1 MTSLLHAS
9 KLLDTTSDS
18 WVSKS
23 GIAWALDE
31 ARCKPSL
38 RLTLVVIARATDE
51 DGRSSWQSAATI
63 AEKTGKSVRQV
74 KRDTAELLAAGLI
87 LPGDQSVVA
96 HLPAGRR
103 PAVYDLPLA
112 TASPTST
119 RDSGLAPTSPE
130 LSTGMTPKVAQRCHQ
145 CAGAGVVDVTQIIL
159 EKEIKNS
166 LSPTSVTSAPVR
178 PEKKSFNLGKEWLKK
193 LVSIPDR
200 ALAQLGIP
208 APDRPGIIAHI
219 TERHSVRSD
228 GWWITATNN
237 GSLVQR
243 VHDTLEA
250 LKPQPPAL
258 DLSKYPPCEHDIDG
272 GDVLRPKFG
281 TPTCSQCRFV
291 FLAKREREQERIDAH
306 RNDGLAMPKLAQR
319 FA

>member
-9 KLLDTTSDS
+9 KPLDTASDS
-18 WVSKS
+18 WVSKA
-23 GIAWALDE
+23 GIVWALDE
-31 ARCKPSL
+31 AQCKPSL
-38 RLTLVVIARATDE
+38 RLTLVVIARAADE

-87 LPGDQSVVA
+87 LAGDQSVVA

-103 PAVYDLPLA
+103 PMVYDLPLA
-112 TASPTST
+112 TGSPTPSQ
-119 RDSGLAPTSPE
+119 DSGLTPTSPE
-130 LSTGMTPKVAQRCHQ
+130 LSTGMTPKEAERCHQ
-145 CAGAGVVDVTQIIL
+145 CAGAGVVNVTQTIL

-166 LSPTSVTSAPVR
+166 LSPTSVANAPVR
-178 PEKKSFNLGKEWLKK
+178 PEKKSFNLGKQWLKK

-219 TERHSVRSD
+219 TEKHSVRSD

-258 DLSKYPPCEHDIDG
+258 DLSKYPPCEHDLAG
-272 GDVLRPKFG
+272 GDVIRPKFG
-281 TPTCSQCRFV
+281 TPTCSQCRFA
-291 FLAKREREQERIDAH
+291 FLAKQEREQK
-306 RNDGLAMPKLAQR
+306 RNDALGNGGFAMPKLAQCL
-319 FA
+319 A